1 MARGINKVILIGN
14 LGTDPEV
21 RYMPTGGAVA
31 NLTIATSESWT
42 DKQTNEKKEQT
53 EWHRVVIYQR
63 LAEIAGEYLRK
74 GSKVY
79 IEGRLRTRKWQDQQG
94 VERYTTEIIANE
106 LQMLD
111 GRGEGQGAGMN
122 QGMNAGMGAAPQGN
136 AMPPAGMNAPA
147 AAPYQ
152 ARGGQGGFNQAPQ
165 QGYNRNNAPAQQP
178 YNQAPQQQ
186 AFNQPQQGFAPAQP
200 AYNQAPA
207 APAAQPFNQAPR
219 GPMEPSIDFD
229 DDIPF

>member
-14 LGTDPEV
+14 LGQDPEV
-21 RYMPTGGAVA
+21 RYMPQGGAVA
-31 NLTIATSESWT
+31 NLSIATSESWK
-42 DKQTNEKKEQT
+42 DKATGEMKEQT

-79 IEGRLRTRKWQDQQG
+79 IEGKLKTRKWQDKDG

-111 GRGEGQGAGMN
+111 GRGDGQQ
-122 QGMNAGMGAAPQGN
+122 QGGGMGGGQQGGYQKPAQPQQGGYQQPAQQAAP
-136 AMPPAGMNAPA
+136 A
-147 AAPYQ
+147 YQ
-152 ARGGQGGFNQAPQ
+152 QPQQGGYQQAAPQ
-165 QGYNRNNAPAQQP
+165 QGGYQK
-178 YNQAPQQQ
+178 
-186 AFNQPQQGFAPAQP
+186 PAQP
-200 AYNQAPA
+200 QGGYQQPA
-207 APAAQPFNQAPR
+207 QSQQRA
-219 GPMEPSIDFD
+219 PMEPPIDFD

>member
-21 RYMPTGGAVA
+21 RYMPQGGAVA
-31 NLTIATSESWT
+31 NLTVATSESWT
-42 DKQTNEKKEQT
+42 DKATNEKKEQT

-79 IEGRLRTRKWQDQQG
+79 IEGKLKTRKWQDKDG

-111 GRGEGQGAGMN
+111 GRGDGQP
-122 QGMNAGMGAAPQGN
+122 QGGGMGGGQQGGYQKPAQPQG
-136 AMPPAGMNAPA
+136 G
-147 AAPYQ
+147 YQ
-152 ARGGQGGFNQAPQ
+152 QQAPQ
-165 QGYNRNNAPAQQP
+165 QAYQAPAQAGFQ
-178 YNQAPQQQ
+178 QAAPQQQ
-186 AFNQPQQGFAPAQP
+186 GGYQQRPAQPQGGYQQPAQPQQRA
-200 AYNQAPA
+200 
-207 APAAQPFNQAPR
+207 
-219 GPMEPSIDFD
+219 PMEPPIDFD

>member
-21 RYMPTGGAVA
+21 RYMPQGGAVA
-31 NLTIATSESWT
+31 NLTLATSESWT
-42 DKQTNEKKEQT
+42 DKATNEKKEQT

-79 IEGRLRTRKWQDQQG
+79 IEGKLKTRKWQDKDG

-111 GRGEGQGAGMN
+111 GRGDGQQ
-122 QGMNAGMGAAPQGN
+122 QGGGMGGGQQGGYQKPAQQQGGYQQPAQQAAP
-136 AMPPAGMNAPA
+136 A
-147 AAPYQ
+147 YQ
-152 ARGGQGGFNQAPQ
+152 QPQQGGYQQAAPQ
-165 QGYNRNNAPAQQP
+165 QGGYQKPAQPQGG
-178 YNQAPQQQ
+178 YQQPQQQ
-186 AFNQPQQGFAPAQP
+186 QRA
-200 AYNQAPA
+200 
-207 APAAQPFNQAPR
+207 
-219 GPMEPSIDFD
+219 PMEPPIDFD